1 MTQSIIWFKNLKFR
15 NKITLTCLV
24 VSLLPIIILGSFSY
38 LQIRNLLIN
47 REKEVLVESL
57 NQAANSLEH
66 MTISSLNVMGH
77 IIWDND
83 LSVTLNSSYNN
94 NYEMYLAYKEVID
107 PLFSTVRSLHNEI
120 EAITV
125 YSNININPH
134 GNVLRPLSD
143 IDDLYWFDIIVDT
156 TVPHLIVSSDEH
168 QLDIV
173 CQLLGSTSQYTNIIK
188 MNVNYA
194 HTFAPLST
202 LFDNSYGVIVIDND
216 GNPVYE
222 YENFSNKESVYSMSH
237 SELLSKLN
245 EGSLD
250 KDYVFEV
257 KHLPTS
263 NWTVYLYRP
272 ISTVSAAASQITI
285 IIFFII
291 IGCILFLLFA
301 SYSLSKV
308 IVRPLEDLTDN
319 MEQIESG
326 NLSVTVTQDS
336 TDEIGILIQRFG
348 YMVNRIKYMI
358 DEVYKSKILQQ
369 EYEMKALQAQISP
382 HFFYN
387 SLSLINSKAIMAGHD
402 DISHMAQFLSSFYR
416 TTLNKGKNTI
426 LVEDE
431 LKNVTSYIQI
441 QLMMHSYSFDVSY
454 DIDDNISNYTMLNLL
469 LQPLVENAI
478 VHGLDHKESAG
489 RGLLT
494 IIANQSNN
502 NLVFTITDNGC
513 GIAPHTLESISTI
526 KTKGY
531 GIQNVH
537 HRVQLYYGKEY
548 GLFYESKLGEGTI
561 VCLTIPNNIMG

>member
-1 MTQSIIWFKNLKFR
+1 MYKFRIWFKNLKFR

-24 VSLLPIIILGSFSY
+24 VSLVPIIMLGSFSY

-57 NQAANSLEH
+57 SQAHNSLEH
-66 MTISSLNVMGH
+66 MTASYCDVMSY
-77 IIWDND
+77 IIWDNN
-83 LSVTLNSSYNN
+83 LTIALNSSYNN
-94 NYEMYLAYKEVID
+94 NFEMYLAYKEVID

-125 YSNININPH
+125 YSNNNINPH
-134 GNVLRPLSD
+134 GNILRPLSD
-143 IDDLYWFDIIVDT
+143 IEDSNWFNPILDT
-156 TVPHLIVSSDEH
+156 TVPHFIVSSDKH
-168 QLDIV
+168 QLAII
-173 CQLLGSTSQYTNIIK
+173 CQLLDSTRQYTNIIK
-188 MNVNYA
+188 MSINYTE
-194 HTFAPLST
+194 TFAPLST
-202 LFDNSYGVIVIDND
+202 LFDNSYGIVIIDND

-222 YENFSNKESVYSMSH
+222 YENFYDKEAVYSMSH
-237 SELLSKLN
+237 NQLLSKLN

-257 KHLPTS
+257 KYLPTS

-285 IIFFII
+285 TIFFII
-291 IGCILFLLFA
+291 IICILFLLFA

-308 IVRPLEDLTDN
+308 IVRPLEELTDN
-319 MEQIESG
+319 MEQVESG
-326 NLSVTVTQDS
+326 NLSVTVTQES

-387 SLSLINSKAIMAGHD
+387 SLSLINSKAILAGHE

-426 LVEDE
+426 LVKDE
-431 LKNVTSYIQI
+431 FKNVTSYIQI
-441 QLMMHSYSFDVSY
+441 QLMMHSYTFDVSY
-454 DIDDNISNYTMLNLL
+454 DIDDDILNYTMLNLL

-478 VHGLDHKESAG
+478 VHGIDHKESVG
-489 RGLLT
+489 HGLLT
-494 IIANQSNN
+494 IIGKQSNN

-513 GIAPHTLESISTI
+513 GITTHVLESILTT

-548 GLFYESKLGEGTI
+548 GLSYESKLRKGTI
-561 VCLTIPNNIMG
+561 VCLTIPKNISC

>member
-1 MTQSIIWFKNLKFR
+1 MYKFVIWFKNLKFR

-24 VSLLPIIILGSFSY
+24 VSLVPIIMLGSFSY

-57 NQAANSLEH
+57 SQAHNSLEH
-66 MTISSLNVMGH
+66 MTTSYFDVMSY
-77 IIWDND
+77 IIWDNN
-83 LSVTLNSSYNN
+83 LTIALNSNYNN
-94 NYEMYLAYKEVID
+94 NFEMYLAYKEVID

-125 YSNININPH
+125 YSNNNINPH
-134 GNVLRPLSD
+134 GNILRPLSD
-143 IDDLYWFDIIVDT
+143 IEDSNWFNPILDT
-156 TVPHLIVSSDEH
+156 TVPHFIVSSDKH

-173 CQLLGSTSQYTNIIK
+173 CQLLNSTRQYTNIIK
-188 MNVNYA
+188 MNINYPE
-194 HTFAPLST
+194 TFAPLST
-202 LFDNSYGVIVIDND
+202 LFDNSYGIIIIDDD

-222 YENFSNKESVYSMSH
+222 YENFSDKEAVYSMSH
-237 SELLSKLN
+237 YQLLSKLN

-257 KHLPTS
+257 KYLPTS

-285 IIFFII
+285 TIFFII
-291 IGCILFLLFA
+291 ITCILFLLFA

-308 IVRPLEDLTDN
+308 IVRPLEELTDN

-326 NLSVTVTQDS
+326 NLSVTVTQES

-369 EYEMKALQAQISP
+369 KYEMKALQAQISP

-387 SLSLINSKAIMAGHD
+387 SLSLINSKAILAGHE

-416 TTLNKGKNTI
+416 TTLNKGKNTT
-426 LVEDE
+426 LVKDE
-431 LKNVTSYIQI
+431 FKNVTSYIQI
-441 QLMMHSYSFDVSY
+441 QLMMHSYTFDVSY
-454 DIDDNISNYTMLNLL
+454 DIDDDILNYTMLNLL

-478 VHGLDHKESAG
+478 VHGIDHKESVG

-494 IIANQSNN
+494 IIGKQSNN

-513 GIAPHTLESISTI
+513 GITTHVLESILTT

-548 GLFYESKLGEGTI
+548 GLSYESKLEKGTI
-561 VCLTIPNNIMG
+561 VCLTIPKNISC